1 MKTAILCIVALLQ
14 LQSLASGATDT
25 CACEW
30 LIAGEIEKLNTNL
43 TDALKSMQQGGMSC
57 CSCMQEPACPSSL
70 GLSSYRPA
78 KSCREILQ
86 CNPSAQ
92 SGNYW
97 LNSTVSGSREVYC
110 AMETLCG
117 VAGGWMRTMYF
128 DMTDSSASCPTTLR
142 QINTPA
148 KLCGRTGA
156 GCAGITYPTEGVR
169 YSQACGQ
176 ARGYQYYSPDAFG
189 HSPNNINSHYV
200 DGVAIT
206 YGSPRQ
212 HLWTYAGGLSDNGT
226 YVGGALNCP
235 CTTPPGKAPPDF
247 VGEHYY
253 CESGITGRWE
263 DNNRIALEDPLWDG
277 VGCGPGN
284 SCCNRTGLPWF
295 YRTLPQESDGDIEVR
310 LCASEAS
317 ANEDVFLE
325 LLEIYVQ

>member
-1 MKTAILCIVALLQ
+1 MALLQ
-14 LQSLASGATDT
+14 LQSLASGTKVTTDT

-110 AMETLCG
+110 AMKTLCG
-117 VAGGWMRTMYF
+117 VAGGWMRTTYF

-148 KLCGRTGA
+148 KLCGHTGV
-156 GCAGITYPTEGVR
+156 GCSGFTYPTEGVR
-169 YSQACGQ
+169 YTQACGQ
-176 ARGYQYYSPDAFG
+176 ARGYQYYHTDAFG
-189 HSPNNINSHYV
+189 YNPNNINSYYV

-212 HLWTYAGGLSDNGT
+212 HLWTYAAGYSDNSTYSSGT
-226 YVGGALNCP
+226 YNCP
-235 CTTPPGKAPPDF
+235 CASPPGKAPPDF

-253 CESGITGRWE
+253 CESGITDEWE
-263 DNNRIALEDPLWDG
+263 GSNYYALDDPLWDG
-277 VGCGPGN
+277 DGCTPGN
-284 SCCNRTGLPWF
+284 SCCNQAGMPWF
-295 YRTLPQESDGDIEVR
+295 YRTLPQEADGDIEVR
-310 LCASEAS
+310 ICANRVPSEEEAY
-317 ANEDVFLE
+317 LE
-325 LLEIYVQ
+325 LVEIYIQ

>member
-14 LQSLASGATDT
+14 LQSLASGTKVTTDT

-57 CSCMQEPACPSSL
+57 NMQEPACPSSL
-70 GLSSYRPA
+70 GLSSYKPA

-97 LNSTVSGSREVYC
+97 LNSTVNGSREVYC

-128 DMTDSSASCPTTLR
+128 DMTDSSASCPTPLR

-148 KLCGRTGA
+148 KLCARTG
-156 GCAGITYPTEGVR
+156 GCTGVTYPTEGVR
-169 YSQACGQ
+169 YSKVCGQ
-176 ARGYQYYSPDAFG
+176 ARGYQYYSTDAFAIG
-189 HSPNNINSHYV
+189 STNINTYYV
-200 DGVAIT
+200 DGISVT

-212 HLWTYAGGLSDNGT
+212 HIWTYANGLSDNVT
-226 YVGGALNCP
+226 YGIYNCP
-235 CTTPPGKAPPDF
+235 CNKDEGRAPPDF

-253 CESGITGRWE
+253 CESGITGRWQ

-284 SCCNRTGLPWF
+284 SCCNRTGMPWF
-295 YRTLPQESDGDIEVR
+295 YRTLPQEADGDIEVR
-310 LCASEAS
+310 LCA
-317 ANEDVFLE
+317 NEGVGNEGTHLE
-325 LLEIYVQ
+325 LVEIYIQ